1 MKKKIIIAAVMVA
14 AVMKAAGQIPADT
27 LITVESPQVVTVEKT
42 GGSTVVTIK
51 GSAADQQFNYRYSV
65 SPDTVADMPFFNIPF
80 TGSTVIPDNRT
91 VRELDFFR
99 GVYAGAVFPMSGPS
113 AMKTSWEVGLNQ
125 IIGYRVRRRGSDFS
139 LGLGLG
145 YRRTGVGKGLVTE
158 KAGDALVLLP
168 APDEATDVSARIESA
183 YIQIPF
189 TYTQR
194 ICRTFGFSF
203 GVVANFNIYT
213 TASMNYH
220 VGDTKYSKTVK
231 GLHQRIL
238 TPDLI
243 LTVGSVN
250 NAGVYLRWSPVKTF
264 KSIYGPGWNTLSVGA
279 SLAF

>member
-1 MKKKIIIAAVMVA
+1 MRKMIVIAAVMGA
-14 AVMKAAGQIPADT
+14 AALKAVGQAPADT
-27 LITVESPQVVTVEKT
+27 LITVESPAEVTVEKKD
-42 GGSTVVTIK
+42 GGTVVTVK
-51 GSAADQQFNYRYSV
+51 GSASDERFNYRYSV

-80 TGSTVIPDNRT
+80 TGSQTLPDNRT

-99 GVYAGAVFPMSGPS
+99 GVYAGALIPMSGPS
-113 AMKTSWEVGLNQ
+113 ALKTSWEVGLNQ

-145 YRRTGVGKGLVTE
+145 YRRIGVGKGLVTE

-183 YIQIPF
+183 LIQIPLLF
-189 TYTQR
+189 TQR

-213 TASMNYH
+213 AASMDYH
-220 VGDTKYSKTVK
+220 IGDTKFSKTVK

-243 LTVGSVN
+243 LTIGSVN
-250 NAGVYLRWSPVKTF
+250 NAGVYVRWSPVKTF
-264 KSIYGPGWNTLSVGA
+264 KSIYGPGWNTLSVGV

>member
-1 MKKKIIIAAVMVA
+1 MRKMIVIAAVMCA
-14 AVMKAAGQIPADT
+14 AALKAVGQTPADT
-27 LITVESPQVVTVEKT
+27 LITVESPAEVTVEKKN
-42 GGSTVVTIK
+42 GGTVVTVK
-51 GSAADQQFNYRYSV
+51 GSASDARFNYRYSV

-80 TGSTVIPDNRT
+80 TGSQTLPDNRT

-99 GVYAGAVFPMSGPS
+99 GVYAGALIPMSGPS
-113 AMKTSWEVGLNQ
+113 ALKTSWEVGLNQ
-125 IIGYRVRRRGSDFS
+125 ILGYRVRRRGSDFS
-139 LGLGLG
+139 LGIGIG
-145 YRRTGVGKGLVTE
+145 YRRIGVGKGLVTE

-183 YIQIPF
+183 LIQIPLLF
-189 TYTQR
+189 TQR

-213 TASMNYH
+213 AASMNYH
-220 VGDTKYSKTVK
+220 IGDTKFSKTVK

-250 NAGVYLRWSPVKTF
+250 NAGVYVRWSPVKTF
-264 KSIYGPGWNTLSVGA
+264 KSIYGPGWNTLSVGV

>member
-1 MKKKIIIAAVMVA
+1 MRKMIVIAAVMCA
-14 AVMKAAGQIPADT
+14 AALKAVGQTPADT
-27 LITVESPQVVTVEKT
+27 LITVESPAEVTVEKKD
-42 GGSTVVTIK
+42 GGTVVTVK
-51 GSAADQQFNYRYSV
+51 GSASDERFNYRYSV

-80 TGSTVIPDNRT
+80 TGSQTLPDNRT

-99 GVYAGAVFPMSGPS
+99 GVYAGALIPMSGPS
-113 AMKTSWEVGLNQ
+113 ALKTSWEVGLNQ
-125 IIGYRVRRRGSDFS
+125 ILGYRVRRRGSDFS
-139 LGLGLG
+139 LGLGIG
-145 YRRTGVGKGLVTE
+145 YRRIGVGKGLVTE

-183 YIQIPF
+183 LIQIPLLF
-189 TYTQR
+189 TQR

-213 TASMNYH
+213 AASMNYH
-220 VGDTKYSKTVK
+220 IGDTKFSKTVK

-250 NAGVYLRWSPVKTF
+250 NAGVYVRWSPVKTF
-264 KSIYGPGWNTLSVGA
+264 KSIYGPGWNTLSVGV

>member
-1 MKKKIIIAAVMVA
+1 MRKMIVIAAVMCA
-14 AVMKAAGQIPADT
+14 AALKAVGQTPADT
-27 LITVESPQVVTVEKT
+27 LITVESPAEVTVEKKN
-42 GGSTVVTIK
+42 GGTVVTVK
-51 GSAADQQFNYRYSV
+51 GSASDARFNYRYSV

-80 TGSTVIPDNRT
+80 TGSQTLPDNRT

-99 GVYAGAVFPMSGPS
+99 GVYAGALIPMSGPS
-113 AMKTSWEVGLNQ
+113 ALKTSWEVGLNQ
-125 IIGYRVRRRGSDFS
+125 ILGYRVRRRGSDFS
-139 LGLGLG
+139 LGLGIG
-145 YRRTGVGKGLVTE
+145 YRRIGVGKGLVTE

-183 YIQIPF
+183 LIQIPLLF
-189 TYTQR
+189 TQR

-213 TASMNYH
+213 AASMNYH
-220 VGDTKYSKTVK
+220 IGDTKFSKTVK

-243 LTVGSVN
+243 LTIGSVN
-250 NAGVYLRWSPVKTF
+250 NAGVYVRWSPVKTF
-264 KSIYGPGWNTLSVGA
+264 KSIYGPGWNTLSVGV

>member
-1 MKKKIIIAAVMVA
+1 MRKMIVIAAVMGA
-14 AVMKAAGQIPADT
+14 AALKAVGQAPADT
-27 LITVESPQVVTVEKT
+27 LITVESPAEVTVEKKD
-42 GGSTVVTIK
+42 GGTVVTVK
-51 GSAADQQFNYRYSV
+51 GSASDERFNYRYSV

-80 TGSTVIPDNRT
+80 TGSQTLPDNRT

-99 GVYAGAVFPMSGPS
+99 GVYAGALIPMSGPS
-113 AMKTSWEVGLNQ
+113 ALKTSWEVGLNQ
-125 IIGYRVRRRGSDFS
+125 ILGYRVRRRGSDFS

-145 YRRTGVGKGLVTE
+145 YRRIGVGKGLVTE

-183 YIQIPF
+183 LIQIPLLF
-189 TYTQR
+189 TQR

-213 TASMNYH
+213 AASMNYH
-220 VGDTKYSKTVK
+220 IGDTKFSKTVK

-250 NAGVYLRWSPVKTF
+250 NAGVYVRWSPVKTF
-264 KSIYGPGWNTLSVGA
+264 KSIYGPGWNTLSVGV

>member
-1 MKKKIIIAAVMVA
+1 MKKMIVIAAVMGA
-14 AVMKAAGQIPADT
+14 AALKAVGQAPADT
-27 LITVESPQVVTVEKT
+27 LITVESPAEVTVEKKD
-42 GGSTVVTIK
+42 GGTVVTVK
-51 GSAADQQFNYRYSV
+51 GSASDERFNYRYSV

-80 TGSTVIPDNRT
+80 TGSQTLPDNRT

-99 GVYAGAVFPMSGPS
+99 GVYAGAVIPMSGPS
-113 AMKTSWEVGLNQ
+113 ALKTSWEVGLNQ
-125 IIGYRVRRRGSDFS
+125 ILGYRVRRCGSDFS

-145 YRRTGVGKGLVTE
+145 YRRIGVGKGLVTE

-183 YIQIPF
+183 LIQIPLLF
-189 TYTQR
+189 TQR

-213 TASMNYH
+213 AASMDYH
-220 VGDTKYSKTVK
+220 IGDTKFSKTVK

-243 LTVGSVN
+243 LTIGSVN
-250 NAGVYLRWSPVKTF
+250 NAGVYVRWSPVKTF
-264 KSIYGPGWNTLSVGA
+264 KSIYGPGWNTLSVGV

>member
-1 MKKKIIIAAVMVA
+1 MRKMIVIAAVMCA
-14 AVMKAAGQIPADT
+14 AALKAVGQTPADT
-27 LITVESPQVVTVEKT
+27 LITVESPAEVTVEKKN
-42 GGSTVVTIK
+42 GGTVVTVK
-51 GSAADQQFNYRYSV
+51 GSASDARFNYRYSV

-80 TGSTVIPDNRT
+80 TGSQTLPDNRT

-99 GVYAGAVFPMSGPS
+99 GVYAGALIPMSGPS
-113 AMKTSWEVGLNQ
+113 ALKTSWEVGLNQ
-125 IIGYRVRRRGSDFS
+125 ILGYRVRRRGSDFS
-139 LGLGLG
+139 LGIGIG
-145 YRRTGVGKGLVTE
+145 YRRIGVGKGLVTE

-183 YIQIPF
+183 LIQIPLLF
-189 TYTQR
+189 TQR

-213 TASMNYH
+213 AASMNYH
-220 VGDTKYSKTVK
+220 IGDTKFSKTVK

-243 LTVGSVN
+243 LTIGSVN
-250 NAGVYLRWSPVKTF
+250 NAGVYVRWSPVKTF
-264 KSIYGPGWNTLSVGA
+264 KSIYGPGWNTLSVGV